1 MVNIKAGGSRL
12 TSGAGTAIFGQMTG
26 FLMEPTPEE
35 MKTASKNGK
44 SRVNG
49 RLYTRKE
56 LLAAHERALKRLDRM
71 TPEEGFATLVEAGI
85 YTPDGKLAPRY
96 GG

>member
-1 MVNIKAGGSRL
+1 
-12 TSGAGTAIFGQMTG
+12 
-26 FLMEPTPEE
+26 

-49 RLYTRKE
+49 KQFTRKE
-56 LLAAHERALKRLDRM
+56 LLAAHERALKRLSRM
-71 TPEEGFATLVEAGI
+71 SADEGFATLVEAGI
-85 YTPDGKLAPRY
+85 YTRDGKLAPRY

>member
-1 MVNIKAGGSRL
+1 M
-12 TSGAGTAIFGQMTG
+12 IFSQKTG
-26 FLMEPTPEE
+26 FWIEPTPDE

-49 RLYTRKE
+49 RQFTRKE

-71 TPEEGFATLVEAGI
+71 TLKKGLQPWSKPAFAPPTAS
-85 YTPDGKLAPRY
+85 
-96 GG
+96 

>member
-1 MVNIKAGGSRL
+1 M
-12 TSGAGTAIFGQMTG
+12 IFSQKTG
-26 FLMEPTPEE
+26 FWIEPTPDE

-49 RLYTRKE
+49 RQFTRKE

-85 YTPDGKLAPRY
+85 CTPDGKLMPRY